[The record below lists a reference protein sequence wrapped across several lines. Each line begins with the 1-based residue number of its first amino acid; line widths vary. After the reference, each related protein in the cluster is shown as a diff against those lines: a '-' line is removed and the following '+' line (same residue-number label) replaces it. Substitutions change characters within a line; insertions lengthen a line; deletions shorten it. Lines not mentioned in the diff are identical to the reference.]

1 MEVMY
6 LLITAKCYAVL
17 DVSQNMKLPT
27 EKMFLT
33 IINLSM
39 PKDLL
44 SVQ

>member
-17 DVSQNMKLPT
+17 DLSQNMELPT

-39 PKDLL
+39 PKD
-44 SVQ
+44 